1 MKHCI
6 SSFKSAPGL
15 TNQKA
20 ALKALRSIIAPAKDY
35 LALESLVRTH
45 HSKGS
50 GNSEFNVDTWGGDEE
65 IHRIVKSIKARPS
78 PVWWEGVEEWE
89 EANPLKTGMDL
100 GEEGIK
106 KLLEREKEERPRK
119 KSKLDKGEPTAAL
132 SGTRSG
138 EGSQLTPLHT
148 SNPDP
153 GVNATPGPLFVSYV
167 PPLVAGRH
175 ERSPSPERPIRTARL
190 AG

>member
-1 MKHCI
+1 
-6 SSFKSAPGL
+6 
-15 TNQKA
+15 
-20 ALKALRSIIAPAKDY
+20 
-35 LALESLVRTH
+35 
-45 HSKGS
+45 
-50 GNSEFNVDTWGGDEE
+50 
-65 IHRIVKSIKARPS
+65 
-78 PVWWEGVEEWE
+78 
-89 EANPLKTGMDL
+89 LKTGHDGMDL

-119 KSKLDKGEPTAAL
+119 KSKLDKGETTAAL

-138 EGSQLTPLHT
+138 EGGQLTPLHT

-167 PPLVAGRH
+167 PPLVAGRN
-175 ERSPSPERPIRTARL
+175 ERSPSPERPIRTTPL